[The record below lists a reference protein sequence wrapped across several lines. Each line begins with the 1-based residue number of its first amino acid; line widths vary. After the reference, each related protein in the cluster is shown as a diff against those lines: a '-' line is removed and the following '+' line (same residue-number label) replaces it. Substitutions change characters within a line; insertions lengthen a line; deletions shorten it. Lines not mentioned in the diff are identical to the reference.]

1 MKRANWFVFLLINF
15 LVFTGF
21 LTYSVWEKEKI
32 RKTGRLVFL
41 PLVPKDPR
49 SLFQGDYMILNY
61 DWERLETEES
71 ANAPKRG
78 CMVFRIEN
86 EEFIPVRLQ
95 ENFTNLS
102 LGEHCLKYYR
112 SEFQLKI
119 GAESYF
125 FQEGD
130 AGLFSE
136 AKYAG
141 IRFKERDNNGDKLL
155 VGLYDKNK
163 QLLGEIETL
172 RIPKSKK

>member
-1 MKRANWFVFLLINF
+1 MKPNLLVLLFLNF

-21 LTYSVWEKEKI
+21 FTYSVWEKEKI

-61 DWERLETEES
+61 DWQVLETEEN

-78 CMVFRIEN
+78 CMVFRIQK
-86 EEFIPVRLQ
+86 EELVPIRLQ
-95 ENFTNLS
+95 KEFTNLS
-102 LGEHCLKYYR
+102 FGEHCLKYYR
-112 SEFQLKI
+112 SAFQLKI

-130 AGLFSE
+130 TSFGSK
-136 AKYAG
+136 AKFAG
-141 IRFKERDNNGDKLL
+141 ILFLVAENNGDKLL
-155 VGLYDKNK
+155 IGLFDKNK
-163 QLLGEIETL
+163 QKLG
-172 RIPKSKK
+172 PKNED